1 MTKERS
7 NLFYGATSAS
17 SIAGSALMWAWWDLA
32 FYSGVFFSWN
42 KGSQSFTVPS
52 FIVGMAATGTT
63 LFLLARFAPAASKVL
78 YENTTRLIGV
88 GALGFGSSL
97 LSIAAAYWRMMPLV
111 LVSSIVN
118 GAVLA
123 IVMALWGTI
132 WTERGA
138 QSATVNASLAIAIGI
153 AFDGVV
159 LFAMKPLAAAV
170 SVSTFPLISILL
182 YGHAARGC
190 IDNEVFSRTRSTR
203 SKHATMHNV
212 LKREFFGISVLL
224 LLGLTI
230 GEIAFNFMN
239 YHFAYE
245 QIATVSGMDFNYP
258 YHAARAIGA
267 FTCFVAIGIFKVS
280 YKRFFWIGTLLMSF
294 AFAMMPFLGALGIPS
309 HYSNYINMACFAL
322 VAIFELSV
330 FCEISYA
337 RQTYPLESVCFGMIF
352 MTGIIDAG
360 LLVGVL
366 VDLLHLD
373 PAQYAI
379 LMTAVGYVLI
389 FGLLAAI
396 SEGQRYLDPE
406 TGVASGRRLKT
417 ELQNSL
423 EAKRRKLH
431 DDLVEQANLTIRERD
446 ILDELLRGRST
457 ISIAGSFNISDN
469 TVKSH
474 VQSIYKKLGI
484 HRKQEMLERFDI
496 PLDAAQPA
504 SPSGHDAEEPLA
516 DASRKRSLDATI
528 AHLVKSYGLTVRESE
543 VFSLMA
549 RGYRHKEMEE
559 KLFIS
564 SATVHSH
571 TASIYAKMGL
581 HSHDD
586 LSALVK
592 KTRSTMKEPERA
604 TGEPQLDGR

>member
-1 MTKERS
+1 MIKEQG

-17 SIAGSALMWAWWDLA
+17 SIVGSALMWAWWDLA
-32 FYSGVFFSWN
+32 FYSGIFFNWSRA
-42 KGSQSFTVPS
+42 SQPFTVPS
-52 FIVGMAATGTT
+52 FVVGMATCGAT
-63 LFLLARFAPAASKVL
+63 LFLLARFAPSASALLHNK
-78 YENTTRLIGV
+78 TTTQL
-88 GALGFGSSL
+88 AGFGAIGLASSL
-97 LSIAAAYWRMMPLV
+97 LSIAAAIWESLPLA
-111 LVSSIVN
+111 LVFGATN

-123 IVMALWGTI
+123 VVMALWGAV

-138 QSATVNASLAIAIGI
+138 QSATINASLAIAIGI
-153 AFDGVV
+153 AFDGIV

-170 SVSTFPLISILL
+170 AVSAFPLISILL
-182 YGHAARGC
+182 YGYAKRSCVDG
-190 IDNEVFSRTRSTR
+190 EVFSRTRSTR
-203 SKHATMHNV
+203 YEHARVHNV
-212 LKREFFGISVLL
+212 LKKEFFGISVLL

-245 QIATVSGMDFNYP
+245 QIESISGVDFNYP
-258 YHAARAIGA
+258 YHVARAIGA
-267 FTCFVAIGIFKVS
+267 FICFVAIGIFNVS
-280 YKRFFWIGTLLMSF
+280 YKRFFWVGTLLMSF
-294 AFAMMPFLGALGIPS
+294 AFAMMPFLGSLGIPAY
-309 HYSNYINMACFAL
+309 YSNYVNMACFAL

-337 RQTYPLESVCFGMIF
+337 RRTYPFESVCFGMIF
-352 MTGIIDAG
+352 MTGFIDTG
-360 LLVGVL
+360 LIVGIL
-366 VDLLHLD
+366 VDFLHLD
-373 PAQYAI
+373 SSQYAS

-423 EAKRRKLH
+423 EAKHRKLH
-431 DDLVEQANLTIRERD
+431 DTLVKQAKLTAREQD

-457 ISIAGSFNISDN
+457 ISIAGSFNISEN

-484 HRKQEMLERFDI
+484 HSKQEMLEKFNAPFDRTGVVQNE
-496 PLDAAQPA
+496 LDGGE
-504 SPSGHDAEEPLA
+504 SGT
-516 DASRKRSLDATI
+516 DASRKRSLDAIIT
-528 AHLVKSYGLTVRESE
+528 HLAKSYGLTVRESE

-564 SATVHSH
+564 AATVHSH
-571 TASIYAKMGL
+571 TASIYAKMDL

-592 KTRSTMKEPERA
+592 KTRSSMAKLDEPAKEPA
-604 TGEPQLDGR
+604 G

>member
-1 MTKERS
+1 MMKERG

-32 FYSGVFFSWN
+32 FYSGIFFNWN
-42 KGSQSFTVPS
+42 QSAQAFTVPS
-52 FIVGMAATGTT
+52 LAVGMAASGVT
-63 LFLLARFAPAASKVL
+63 LFLLARFAPAVSAKL
-78 YENTTRLIGV
+78 YGGTGRLIGV
-88 GALGFGSSL
+88 GIAGIASSL
-97 LSIAAAYWRMMPLV
+97 LSIAAASWSMLPLA
-111 LVSSIVN
+111 LASSAVN

-123 IVMALWGTI
+123 LVMALWGTV

-138 QSATVNASLAIAIGI
+138 QSATVNASLAITIGI
-153 AFDGVV
+153 VFDGIV

-170 SVSTFPLISILL
+170 AISTFPLLSILM
-182 YGHAARGC
+182 YVYAARDRVDG
-190 IDNEVFSRTRSTR
+190 EVFSRTRSTR
-203 SKHATMHNV
+203 RGHARTSNV

-245 QIATVSGMDFNYP
+245 QIASTSGMDFNYP
-258 YHAARAIGA
+258 YHVARAIGA
-267 FTCFVAIGIFKVS
+267 CTCFVAIGVFNVS
-280 YKRFFWIGTLLMSF
+280 YKRFFWVGTLLMSF
-294 AFAMMPFLGALGIPS
+294 AFAMMPFLGALGIPPY
-309 HYSNYINMACFAL
+309 YSNYVNMACFAL

-337 RQTYPLESVCFGMIF
+337 RHTYPLESVCFGMIF

-366 VDLLHLD
+366 VDLFHLD
-373 PAQYAI
+373 LAQYAI
-379 LMTAVGYVLI
+379 LMTAVGYVLV

-396 SEGQRYLDPE
+396 SEGQRYLDPD
-406 TGVASGRRLKT
+406 TGVASGRRLQT
-417 ELQNSL
+417 EVQNSL
-423 EAKRRKLH
+423 ETRRRKLH
-431 DDLVEQANLTIRERD
+431 DALVKQAKLTVREQD

-457 ISIAGSFNISDN
+457 VSIAGSFNISDN

-484 HRKQEMLERFDI
+484 HSKQEMLERFDL
-496 PLDAAQPA
+496 PPENENPEAQ
-504 SPSGHDAEEPLA
+504 EPGP
-516 DASRKRSLDATI
+516 DDSRKRALDATI
-528 AHLVKSYGLTVRESE
+528 AHLARAHGLTARESE
-543 VFSLMA
+543 VFGLMA
-549 RGYRHKEMEE
+549 RGYRPKEMEE
-559 KLFIS
+559 RLFIS

-571 TASIYAKMGL
+571 TTNIYAKMDL
-581 HSHDD
+581 HSYDD

-592 KTRSTMKEPERA
+592 RTRSDMNKADDPA
-604 TGEPQLDGR
+604 QN